1 MTRSWSP
8 IFQSRIQCTLSS
20 PSYNLQ
26 SSKLPTPS
34 IQSHQYNTIQ
44 VSGLLFLA
52 LALLI
57 PVPFYQR
64 WCPKFH
70 TLLVCLLLL
79 SHDILG
85 ANFCQNQNLFWAIL
99 KKKRLHHTM
108 LFSMP
113 KSGLLPAASLLNS
126 FLCCLKIPSFRHLLK
141 THWVLEMLHT
151 KVCKFLAGSD
161 I

>member
-8 IFQSRIQCTLSS
+8 IVQSRIQCTLSS

-34 IQSHQYNTIQ
+34 IQSQYTTSQ
-44 VSGLLFLA
+44 VSGLLFLT

-99 KKKRLHHTM
+99 KKRGSTIQM
-108 LFSMP
+108 PFPMP
-113 KSGLLPAASLLNS
+113 KSGLLPPASLLDS
-126 FLCCLKIPSFRHLLK
+126 SLCCLKIPSFRHLLK
-141 THWVLEMLHT
+141 THWVLEMLYT